1 MYGRG
6 AAEER
11 AVRLVDLDPQW
22 VGAGGA
28 GIHDRDGNPV
38 PERHGVGLAFY
49 CPCGC
54 GERCYLA
61 FANPLDGGPPKT
73 NAGEATWER
82 TGETF
87 AALTVRPSIQRVGGC
102 RWHGFITNGE
112 IASA

>member
-1 MYGRG
+1 MHGRA

-49 CPCGC
+49 CP
-54 GERCYLA
+54 Y
-61 FANPLDGGPPKT
+61 
-73 NAGEATWER
+73 AGEATWER

-102 RWHGFITNGE
+102 RWHGFISNGE